1 MIFKQSMINKIVF
14 ILSTLLTYTTINGQ
28 ILNGD
33 FEDGLNYDLSNWEW
47 SCFAEPDSSTPL
59 GGGNWSIKVWG
70 GNTQGCFPGHAYQT
84 IPSITNGQTFQLTG
98 WALAQGSP
106 PAGLYLGKINS
117 GDITLTAGVTTSS
130 STWTQLGVQ
139 STFLL
144 ELGDTA
150 IVLLSGGL
158 AGGPFQGYG
167 YFDLINFRQA
177 TGIDF
182 LDQNQSLKVYPNPF
196 NNQTT
201 LRIDQSVRNASITIS
216 NTLGQV
222 VQRIDNINNQKIIL
236 ERGNLNRGLYLMCL
250 SENNKVIAQTKLF
263 ITDE

>member
-1 MIFKQSMINKIVF
+1 MFKQSRINQLFFLFTV
-14 ILSTLLTYTTINGQ
+14 LLTYTTVNGQ

-33 FEDGLNYDLSNWEW
+33 FEDGLNSDLSNWEW
-47 SCFAEPDSSTPL
+47 SCFAEPDSSTPP

-84 IPSITNGQTFQLTG
+84 IPSITNGQTFQFTG
-98 WALAQGSP
+98 WAFAQSYP
-106 PAGLYLGKINS
+106 PVGLYLGKINS
-117 GDITLTAGVTTSS
+117 GVITLIAGDTTSS
-130 STWTQLGVQ
+130 TSWTQLGVQ

-150 IVLLSGGL
+150 IVLLDGGL

-167 YFDLINFRQA
+167 YFDLINLQQS
-177 TGIDF
+177 TGINF
-182 LDQNQSLKVYPNPF
+182 LDQNQSLKLSPNPF

-201 LRIDQSVRNASITIS
+201 LRLDQSVRNASIIIS
-216 NTLGQV
+216 NSFGQV
-222 VQRIDNINNQKIIL
+222 VRRIENINGHTIVL
-236 ERGNLNRGLYLMCL
+236 DRDNLKRGLYVMCL
-250 SENNKVIAQTKLF
+250 TENKKIIAQTKLF

>member
-158 AGGPFQGYG
+158 AGGPF
-167 YFDLINFRQA
+167 
-177 TGIDF
+177 
-182 LDQNQSLKVYPNPF
+182 
-196 NNQTT
+196 
-201 LRIDQSVRNASITIS
+201 
-216 NTLGQV
+216 
-222 VQRIDNINNQKIIL
+222 
-236 ERGNLNRGLYLMCL
+236 
-250 SENNKVIAQTKLF
+250 
-263 ITDE
+263 

>member
-1 MIFKQSMINKIVF
+1 MRFPLFIFSIPLIFN
-14 ILSTLLTYTTINGQ
+14 TINGQ

-33 FEDGLNYDLSNWEW
+33 FEDGLNSELSNWEW
-47 SCFAEPDSSTPL
+47 SCFAEPDSSTPP
-59 GGGNWSIKVWG
+59 GGEDWSIKVWG

-98 WALAQGSP
+98 WAFAQASHP
-106 PAGLYLGKINS
+106 VGLYLGKINS
-117 GDITLTAGVTTSS
+117 GDITLIAGDTTSS
-130 STWTQLGVQ
+130 TSWTQLGIQ

-158 AGGPFQGYG
+158 AGGPIQGYG
-167 YFDLINFRQA
+167 YFDLINLQQV
-177 TGIDF
+177 TGINF
-182 LDQNQSLKVYPNPF
+182 IDQNQSLKLYPNPF

-201 LRIDQSVRNASITIS
+201 IQIDQSVHNASITIS

-222 VQRIDNINNQKIIL
+222 VQRIGNINNQKIIL
-236 ERGNLNRGLYLMCL
+236 DRGNLNRGLYVMCL
-250 SENNKVIAQTKLF
+250 SENNKVIAKTKLF
-263 ITDE
+263 VTDK

>member
-1 MIFKQSMINKIVF
+1 MIFKQSIINKIVF
-14 ILSTLLTYTTINGQ
+14 IFCALLTYTTVNGQ

-33 FEDGLNYDLSNWEW
+33 FEDGLNSDLSNWEW
-47 SCFAEPDSSTPL
+47 SCFAESDSSTPP

-70 GNTQGCFPGHAYQT
+70 GNTQGCFPGYSHQT

-98 WALAQGSP
+98 WAFAQASP
-106 PAGLYLGKINS
+106 PVGLYLGKINS
-117 GDITLTAGVTTSS
+117 GDITLIASDTTSS
-130 STWTQLGVQ
+130 TTWTQLGVQ

-150 IVLLSGGL
+150 IVLLDGGL

-167 YFDLINFRQA
+167 YFDLINLQQV
-177 TGIDF
+177 TGINF
-182 LDQNQSLKVYPNPF
+182 LDQNQSLKLYPNPF

-201 LRIDQSVRNASITIS
+201 IRIDLSVRNASITIS

-222 VQRIDNINNQKIIL
+222 VQRIDNINDQTIIL
-236 ERGNLNRGLYLMCL
+236 ERGNLNRGLYVLCL

-263 ITDE
+263 VTDE

>member
-1 MIFKQSMINKIVF
+1 MIFKPSMINRLVF
-14 ILSTLLTYTTINGQ
+14 ILFALLTYTTSNGQ

-33 FEDGLNYDLSNWEW
+33 FEDELNYDLSNWEW
-47 SCFAEPDSSTPL
+47 SCFAEPDSSTPP

-84 IPSITNGQTFQLTG
+84 IPYITNGQTFQLTG
-98 WALAQGSP
+98 FAFAQASP
-106 PAGLYLGKINS
+106 PVGLYLGKINN
-117 GDITLTAGVTTSS
+117 GDITLTASDTTSS
-130 STWTQLGVQ
+130 TTWTQLGVQ

-150 IVLLSGGL
+150 IVLLSGGI

-167 YFDLINFRQA
+167 YFDLINLQQV
-177 TGIDF
+177 TGINF
-182 LDQNQSLKVYPNPF
+182 LDQNHSLKLYPNPF

-201 LRIDQSVRNASITIS
+201 LEINQSVSNASITIS

-222 VQRIDNINNQKIIL
+222 IQRIDNINNQKFIL
-236 ERGNLNRGLYLMCL
+236 ERGNLNRGLYFISL
-250 SENNKVIAQTKLF
+250 SQNNKVIAQTKLF

>member
-1 MIFKQSMINKIVF
+1 MRFLLF
-14 ILSTLLTYTTINGQ
+14 ILSISLSFNTITGQ
-28 ILNGD
+28 ISNGD
-33 FEDGLNYDLSNWEW
+33 FENGLNPDLSNWEW
-47 SCFAEPDSSTPL
+47 SCFAEPDSSTPP

-98 WALAQGSP
+98 WAFSQASP
-106 PAGLYLGKINS
+106 PVSLYLGKINS
-117 GDITLTAGVTTSS
+117 GNITLLAGDTTSS
-130 STWTQLGVQ
+130 TSWTQLGVQ
-139 STFLL
+139 STLPL

-150 IVLLSGGL
+150 IVLLNGGL
-158 AGGPFQGYG
+158 AGGPLQGYG
-167 YFDLINFRQA
+167 YFDLINLQQV
-177 TGIDF
+177 TGINF
-182 LDQNQSLKVYPNPF
+182 LDQNQYLKLFPNPF

-222 VQRIDNINNQKIIL
+222 VKRIENINNQKIIL
-236 ERGNLNRGLYLMCL
+236 ERGNLNCGLYIMCL

>member
-1 MIFKQSMINKIVF
+1 MDSKKQIFF
-14 ILSTLLTYTTINGQ
+14 ILTVFLAYTTVSGQ
-28 ILNGD
+28 ILNGN
-33 FEDGLNYDLSNWEW
+33 FENDSNPNLSNWEW
-47 SCFAEPDSSTPL
+47 TCFAEPDSSIPP

-70 GNTQGCFPGHAYQT
+70 GNTKGCYPGHAYQK

-98 WALAQGSP
+98 WAFAQTAP
-106 PAGLYLGKINS
+106 PVGLYLGKINS
-117 GDITLTAGVTTSS
+117 GVITIIAGDTTSS
-130 STWTQLGVQ
+130 TTWTQLGVQ
-139 STFLL
+139 STIPL

-150 IVLLSGGL
+150 IVLLNGGL

-167 YFDLINFRQA
+167 YFDLINLQQV
-177 TGIDF
+177 TGINF
-182 LDQNQSLKVYPNPF
+182 LDQNQSLKLYPNPF

-201 LRIDQSVRNASITIS
+201 IRIDQSVRNASITIS

-236 ERGNLNRGLYLMCL
+236 ERGNLNRGLYVMCL